1 MSKDKSI
8 FDQNTQVALDNYT
21 KQDYKYTYDGIRLLK
36 SGVPTCNSL
45 RRIVLY
51 RIVKTSAKP
60 FLMFCLY
67 REDDLLRLATMKYK
81 REGEIEH
88 IVNKMDGVF
97 KGWDANITYMGYTQ
111 EEDGPLLW
119 LEYKSDILYTREGKQ
134 DDRWWWVLSTE
145 IVNYKRMMYMKVD
158 DYVTNIFLNKPML
171 LFLKDENNKLY
182 ESPAIGYYGSYSD
195 YIAITVAL
203 GLKRAR
209 PLTAFGPYYYFG
221 AYKQALRYSL
231 WSRDRKP
238 YTIDGKSLTDNANGR
253 WKRGGLVRFAIFL
266 GKTNML
272 LGRKTDKMDS
282 SEISQQLMKTDTSQR
297 FTRDAVKLR
306 DSDAKWIYNFNSI
319 KRADGKDVLSKD
331 LGTRQLTVV
340 KEYNQQEI
348 LGYYYINTHQK
359 NVDIGNAR
367 VDLDNIRIE

>member
-158 DYVTNIFLNKPML
+158 DYVTNIFLNK
-171 LFLKDENNKLY
+171 
-182 ESPAIGYYGSYSD
+182 
-195 YIAITVAL
+195 
-203 GLKRAR
+203 
-209 PLTAFGPYYYFG
+209 
-221 AYKQALRYSL
+221 
-231 WSRDRKP
+231 
-238 YTIDGKSLTDNANGR
+238 
-253 WKRGGLVRFAIFL
+253 
-266 GKTNML
+266 
-272 LGRKTDKMDS
+272 
-282 SEISQQLMKTDTSQR
+282 
-297 FTRDAVKLR
+297 
-306 DSDAKWIYNFNSI
+306 
-319 KRADGKDVLSKD
+319 
-331 LGTRQLTVV
+331 
-340 KEYNQQEI
+340 
-348 LGYYYINTHQK
+348 
-359 NVDIGNAR
+359 
-367 VDLDNIRIE
+367 

>member
-1 MSKDKSI
+1 
-8 FDQNTQVALDNYT
+8 
-21 KQDYKYTYDGIRLLK
+21 
-36 SGVPTCNSL
+36 
-45 RRIVLY
+45 
-51 RIVKTSAKP
+51 
-60 FLMFCLY
+60 MFCLY

-221 AYKQALRYSL
+221 TYKQALRYSL

-253 WKRGGLVRFAIFL
+253 WKRGGLVRFA
-266 GKTNML
+266 
-272 LGRKTDKMDS
+272 
-282 SEISQQLMKTDTSQR
+282 
-297 FTRDAVKLR
+297 
-306 DSDAKWIYNFNSI
+306 
-319 KRADGKDVLSKD
+319 
-331 LGTRQLTVV
+331 
-340 KEYNQQEI
+340 
-348 LGYYYINTHQK
+348 
-359 NVDIGNAR
+359 
-367 VDLDNIRIE
+367 